1 VISQGTGPPIV
12 LIPGIQGRWEWMAPA
27 IESLA
32 DHHEVLT
39 FSLGVAKPPG
49 LFGQWTEYI
58 DRIIERSGSNR
69 AAIVGVSF
77 GGLVA
82 AWYASR
88 RPLRTASLVLVS
100 TPSPR
105 WRIDPET
112 ARYTHHPRLSLPLFA
127 ARGATRL
134 LPEVMAALPGLAPKA
149 RFGVSHGLRTI
160 RFPLSPT
167 EMVQI
172 VREWEQTDLE
182 TAARA
187 VTAPTLVVTGEERL
201 DRVVPVQSSL
211 EWLSMI
217 PGARQATLART
228 GHLGIVLRPREFAAI
243 VTDFIDTQAASTP
256 ARREETT
263 RQCS

>member
-1 VISQGTGPPIV
+1 MITQGTGPPIV

-27 IESLA
+27 IEALA
-32 DHHEVLT
+32 ERHEVLT
-39 FSLGVAKPPG
+39 FSLSVAKPPD
-49 LFGQWTEYI
+49 LFGQWTKYI
-58 DRIIERSGSNR
+58 DRMIERTGSTR
-69 AAIVGVSF
+69 AAIVGISF
-77 GGLVA
+77 GGLIA

-105 WRIDPET
+105 WRIDPQT

-134 LPEVMAALPGLAPKA
+134 LPEVMAALPGIAPKA
-149 RFGVSHGLRTI
+149 RFGVAHGLRTI

-187 VTAPTLVVTGEERL
+187 VAASTLVLTGEEHL
-201 DRVVPVQSSL
+201 DRVVPVRSSL
-211 EWLSMI
+211 EWLSLI
-217 PGARQATLART
+217 PGARHATLART
-228 GHLGIVLRPREFAAI
+228 GHLGLVLRPREFAAI
-243 VTDFIDTQAASTP
+243 VADFIDSQAASAP
-256 ARREETT
+256 VRGLEAT
-263 RQCS
+263 RQCR